1 MKVTKLL
8 VTSLALGAALAVA
21 SPVQAEDFKPKSAK
35 TIVVRARAL
44 AVIPDEGG
52 KVETA
57 AGADTGLRVN
67 GIGNDVIPELDLT
80 YFLTDNIAIEAIAGT
95 NGHSV
100 KASGVDLGNVRM
112 LPPTITLQYHFFPK
126 ERVSPYIG
134 AGINYTFM
142 FTTSTGQVNK
152 VEYDNTF
159 APALQAGVDVALT
172 GNWSL
177 NLDVKRLFMNTD
189 VKVNGGAL
197 KANVD
202 IDPWLVGIG
211 VGYRF

>member
-1 MKVTKLL
+1 MKLTRLFA
-8 VTSLALGAALAVA
+8 SAIALGAAIAVVTPA
-21 SPVQAEDFKPKSAK
+21 AAEDFKPKAAK
-35 TIVVRARAL
+35 TIVLRARTL
-44 AVIPDEGG
+44 GVIPDESG
-52 KVETA
+52 KIETA
-57 AGADTGLRVN
+57 GGVDTGLRVN

-80 YFLTDNIAIEAIAGT
+80 YFFTDNIAIEAIAGT

-134 AGINYTFM
+134 AGVNYTFM
-142 FTTSTGQVNK
+142 FTTSTGAMTS
-152 VEYDNTF
+152 VEYDNSF
-159 APALQAGVDVALT
+159 GAALQAGVDIALS
-172 GNWSL
+172 GPWSL
-177 NLDVKRLFMNTD
+177 NLDVKKVFMSTD

-197 KANVD
+197 KSNVD
-202 IDPWLVGIG
+202 LDPWLVGVG